1 MYVSRKPTRLRPCAL
16 RWVGML
22 VLVLAS
28 GCRDHGSGSGA
39 GGGSGGGSSASSGD
53 WDLLVWDQSNWS

>member
-1 MYVSRKPTRLRPCAL
+1 MNVSRKPTPLRPRAL

-28 GCRDHGSGSGA
+28 GCRDHG
-39 GGGSGGGSSASSGD
+39 GGSGGGSSASTGD
-53 WDLLVWDQSNWS
+53 WDQLVWDQSDWT